1 MIWLPSFLLYAITL
15 PAIIVLYEIIRRRW
29 TRRKPQPVPQPIDLK
44 TKFLPGRDLY
54 RHVGEAHNFDFRREP
69 PRGYRPFIK
78 SPHVAM
84 GIEKV
89 QKDDWIQMDC
99 GYLDRLDERIG
110 TMEAQPQWAI
120 GVNDISTPAILELF
134 REVMVKH
141 VPQRFPTMF
150 RLEGHKM
157 TNLVTKK
164 TYDVEQAQKDP
175 VLALQTLCRNVEE
188 DFYLMCPDGEGQ
200 YRLQGYIS
208 CFPGGFDGPSRI
220 GMSFRDIH
228 VPVPHYEERI
238 ANGVDKFVRRM
249 KVGEWI
255 QRFNW
260 SLQVDGKDLW
270 RLDGNNFYPEKGH
283 SLPDETETIDI
294 DQCWL
299 RYERQTLTVLEE
311 TKAIVFCVRLYMT
324 SLRDIVAEGNG
335 VQLADAID
343 SMPEKL
349 GDYKKRPFWARDIMK
364 FLRQDI

>member
-1 MIWLPSFLLYAITL
+1 MWARLTTL
-15 PAIIVLYEIIRRRW
+15 TSVGSHHVDIGHSLRVHTLRW
-29 TRRKPQPVPQPIDLK
+29 VCHL
-44 TKFLPGRDLY
+44 
-54 RHVGEAHNFDFRREP
+54 AFRRHDHHS
-69 PRGYRPFIK
+69 RRA
-78 SPHVAM
+78 S

-255 QRFNW
+255 QRFNV
-260 SLQVDGKDLW
+260 SYG
-270 RLDGNNFYPEKGH
+270 
-283 SLPDETETIDI
+283 
-294 DQCWL
+294 
-299 RYERQTLTVLEE
+299 
-311 TKAIVFCVRLYMT
+311 
-324 SLRDIVAEGNG
+324 
-335 VQLADAID
+335 
-343 SMPEKL
+343 
-349 GDYKKRPFWARDIMK
+349 
-364 FLRQDI
+364 

>member
-1 MIWLPSFLLYAITL
+1 
-15 PAIIVLYEIIRRRW
+15 
-29 TRRKPQPVPQPIDLK
+29 
-44 TKFLPGRDLY
+44 
-54 RHVGEAHNFDFRREP
+54 
-69 PRGYRPFIK
+69 
-78 SPHVAM
+78 
-84 GIEKV
+84 
-89 QKDDWIQMDC
+89 MDR

-110 TMEAQPQWAI
+110 TMENHPQWAI
-120 GVNDISTPAILELF
+120 GVNDVSAPAILELF
-134 REVMVKH
+134 KEVMIKH
-141 VPQRFPTMF
+141 VPNRFPTMF
-150 RLEGHKM
+150 KLKGDTL
-157 TNLVTKK
+157 TNLVTNK
-164 TYDVEQAQKDP
+164 TYNVEKASRDP
-175 VLALQTLCRNVEE
+175 RLALQTLCRNLEE

-200 YRLQGYIS
+200 WRLQGYIS

-249 KVGEWI
+249 KVGQWI

-260 SLQVDGKDLW
+260 SLQVDGKDLF
-270 RLDGNNFYPEKGH
+270 RLDGNNYYPEKGH
-283 SLPDETETIDI
+283 VLDESQPIDI

-349 GDYKKRPFWARDIMK
+349 GDYKKRPFWAKDVMK
-364 FLRQDI
+364 FLRQEA